1 MSILIYL
8 KIDANLIS
16 SSLSLFLRKSKN
28 MASSSVSDVLGQINR
43 ENQEVDDDELDFEQ
57 NKSYA
62 TLNSP
67 GVFQQG

>member
-1 MSILIYL
+1 
-8 KIDANLIS
+8 
-16 SSLSLFLRKSKN
+16 

-43 ENQEVDDDELDFEQ
+43 ENQEEDDDELDFGQ
-57 NKSYA
+57 NKTYA